1 MRRQPGL
8 DINMLKFD
16 GYIIS
21 NDNNASLQWPTISVT
36 PAIAGNGIAGNSV
49 SWILNFANT
58 VLTLKII
65 KVFCATRLWNFGCA
79 SDHVFFSNKS
89 DRCYVYSVLCRAS
102 VVALVYLC
110 CKSHAH
116 LLFLSG
122 RPAQWLLFLSCSPSA
137 LHQWILRSSQD
148 ALTDAH
154 SWPSFVPLSQM
165 KIQSSCKALIYQ
177 IFLSFSIRNV
187 SSNLTKNAKLCW
199 LWVLSFA
206 ENFIIF
212 ECWRCWSSHCSK
224 TYFTPRVFTLSEA
237 TKEPLSFWGG
247 LP

>member
-1 MRRQPGL
+1 MT
-8 DINMLKFD
+8 NNFSHT
-16 GYIIS
+16 S
-21 NDNNASLQWPTISVT
+21 NCS
-36 PAIAGNGIAGNSV
+36 NGIAGNSV

-58 VLTLKII
+58 LSW
-65 KVFCATRLWNFGCA
+65 LWKLSRCSAQLGSEISA
-79 SDHVFFSNKS
+79 ALVTMFFSNKS

-110 CKSHAH
+110 CTSHAH

-137 LHQWILRSSQD
+137 LHQWILSSSQD
-148 ALTDAH
+148 ALTDAL

-165 KIQSSCKALIYQ
+165 KIQSSCEALIYQ

-199 LWVLSFA
+199 LWVLSFT
-206 ENFIIF
+206 ETFIIF

-224 TYFTPRVFTLSEA
+224 TYFTPGVFTLSEA
-237 TKEPLSFWGG
+237 TRSLWAFEAV